1 MRNYKDL
8 EKRVIEVQISKKL
21 STKKLESAENLLSK
35 VGFYMKLDRQDDNNK
50 TYLIMIGY
58 EGGISKQMLNDILKK
73 KIEEIGTK
81 KDIQISKIDVPISQ
95 LNTTFKDS
103 HKIYDYVKLDSECGI
118 TIIAPRII
126 PLIMENNIQGKLN
139 KVQKQ
144 LFYNL
149 IKDNKEL
156 KDYIDNNL
164 SEGENGFLQVLN
176 FNTPTGVEQKVDL
189 LKGLLYHLNILPLPK
204 NKEVTYNSIQ
214 LLLSKLEIKYEQ
226 RQKHFIIKDIEK
238 DEYLTIHDVI
248 DMLQS
253 DKRVNKV
260 VISMF
265 EQVITNHELL
275 KIDLVKE
282 ITDSLVSD
290 VDYTKESPI
299 IEFLDFFGIN
309 SPENKDII
317 IYDFISFIETISTY
331 GYSARKAQK
340 AHETAQVL
348 LGESGTGK
356 TSVSRELFSFNQ
368 VSEKLNQ
375 SLSSYFDENMLS
387 GNSEASTNATKEY
400 KKGVLASIVDEF
412 SGKYEDGQKRT
423 IGKKEE
429 FRREF
434 QSTMQQLMHF
444 CMKIIFTSNYTELFY
459 KGDGQRR
466 FIIFNFTK
474 RIDKMVTSEY
484 EKYLPD
490 LIKRMQCEAEYYR
503 KTNKEYY
510 LSKRKEIDGILF
522 SRNLAYTKQYN
533 NLTYEL
539 GKKGYQYD
547 LNKSQKDE
555 QITLDVLDDGSAKFK
570 DIKNYINNSVDYG
583 LVFKDELNRYSIIPI
598 KNSEVDKHR
607 NNNINNN
614 VIEINEKYNKLLN

>member
-8 EKRVIEVQISKKL
+8 EKRVVEVQISKKL
-21 STKKLESAENLLSK
+21 PTKKLEAAENLLSK
-35 VGFYMKLDRQDDNNK
+35 VGFFMKLDRQDDNYR
-50 TYLIMIGY
+50 TYLIVIGY
-58 EGGISKQMLNDILKK
+58 EGGISKQMLNDIIKK

-81 KDIQISKIDVPISQ
+81 KDIQISKIDVSISQ
-95 LNTTFKDS
+95 LNNTFKDS
-103 HKIYDYVKLDSECGI
+103 YKIYDYIKLDSECGI
-118 TIIAPRII
+118 TMIAPRII
-126 PLIMENNIQGKLN
+126 PLIMESNIQGKLN

-156 KDYIDNNL
+156 KDYIDNNF
-164 SEGENGFLQVLN
+164 SEGESEFLQVLN

-204 NKEVTYNSIQ
+204 GKEVTYSSIQ
-214 LLLSKLEIKYEQ
+214 LLISKLEIRYEQ
-226 RQKHFIIKDIEK
+226 RQKHFIIRDIEK
-238 DEYLTIHDVI
+238 GEYITIHDVV

-253 DKRVNKV
+253 DKRVNKA

-265 EQVITNHELL
+265 EQVITNHELM

-299 IEFLDFFGIN
+299 TEFLDFFGIN

-331 GYSARKAQK
+331 GYSARKVQK

-356 TSVSRELFSFNQ
+356 TSVSREMFSFNQ

-412 SGKYEDGQKRT
+412 SGKYEDGWKRT

-434 QSTMQQLMHF
+434 GDTMQRLMHF
-444 CMKIIFTSNYTELFY
+444 CMKVIFTSNYTELFY

-474 RIDKMVTSEY
+474 RIDKMATSEY

-510 LSKRKEIDGILF
+510 LSKRKEIEGLLF
-522 SRNLAYTKQYN
+522 NRNLTYTRWYS

-547 LNKSQKDE
+547 LDKSQKDE
-555 QITLDVLDDGSAKFK
+555 QITLDMLDDGSAKFK

-607 NNNINNN
+607 NNSINSN
-614 VIEINEKYNKLLN
+614 VVEVNEKYNKLLN